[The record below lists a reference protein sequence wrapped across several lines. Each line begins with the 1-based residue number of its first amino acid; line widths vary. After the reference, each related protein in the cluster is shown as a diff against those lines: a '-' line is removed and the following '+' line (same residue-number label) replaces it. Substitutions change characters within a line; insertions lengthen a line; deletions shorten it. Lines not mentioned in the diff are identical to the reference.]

1 MSYIAVESLSLGYGP
16 RQVVKDINFSLPAG
30 QMTGLVGP
38 NGSGK
43 STIIKALSRV
53 MAPQSG
59 RVLLDGRD
67 IREISRRE
75 LACLLG
81 VVPQIPLLP
90 GSFTAFEVVLMG
102 RNPHLGLLRYE
113 GRHDM
118 EIAMESMRQT
128 GTAHLAERRIGELS
142 GGEIQCVVIARVL
155 TQQPRIILMDEPT
168 ANLDVGRQIEILDL
182 MQGLCRREG
191 LTVGVALHDLN
202 LAVQY
207 CSQMVLLSGGG
218 IRASGTPQEVVSAE
232 NIQAAYGPGSVV
244 HWLDGLPAVLPRAG
258 TSRNA

>member
-1 MSYIAVESLSLGYGP
+1 MSCIEAENISLGYGP
-16 RQVVKDINFSLPAG
+16 RQVVKGITFSLPAG
-30 QMTGLVGP
+30 RMTGLVGP

-43 STIIKALSRV
+43 TTIIKALSRV
-53 MAPQSG
+53 IAPQGG

-67 IREISRRE
+67 VREIPRRE

-113 GRHDM
+113 GRRDM
-118 EIAMESMRQT
+118 EIAMQAMRQT
-128 GTAHLAERRIGELS
+128 GIAHLAGRRIGELS

-207 CSQMVLLSGGG
+207 CSQMVLLSDGG
-218 IRASGTPQEVVSAE
+218 IQAAGTPREVVSAG
-232 NIQAAYGPGSVV
+232 NIEAAYGPGSVV
-244 HWLDGLPAVLPRAG
+244 HYLDGLPAVLPRAG

>member
-1 MSYIAVESLSLGYGP
+1 MSDIRVEKISLGYGH
-16 RQVVKDINFSLPAG
+16 RQVVKDITFSLPAG

-53 MAPQSG
+53 LAPQGG
-59 RVLLDGRD
+59 RVLMDGRD
-67 IREISRRE
+67 IREIPRRE

-90 GSFTAFEVVLMG
+90 GSFSAFEIVLMG

-128 GTAHLAERRIGELS
+128 GTTHLAGRRIGELS

-207 CSQMVLLSGGG
+207 CSQMVLLAEGG
-218 IRASGTPQEVVSAE
+218 IRASGTPREVVSAE
-232 NIQAAYGPGSVV
+232 NIRAAYGPGSVV

>member
-1 MSYIAVESLSLGYGP
+1 MSDIRVENISLGYGP
-16 RQVVKDINFSLPAG
+16 RQVVKDISFSLPAG

-53 MAPQSG
+53 LAPQSG
-59 RVLLDGRD
+59 RVLVDGRD
-67 IREISRRE
+67 MREFPRRE
-75 LACLLG
+75 LARLLG

-90 GSFTAFEVVLMG
+90 GSFSAFEVVLMG

-118 EIAMESMRQT
+118 EIAMEAMRQT
-128 GTAHLAERRIGELS
+128 GTVHLAGRRIGELS

-207 CSQMVLLSGGG
+207 CSRMVLLAEGG
-218 IRASGTPQEVVSAE
+218 IRASGTPQEVVNAE